1 MIRSQPI
8 TFRWDGEAMTPATP
22 FMARLA
28 DKTFVIGENYRL
40 MEEHERSAASH
51 RHYFA
56 VIHDAWMN
64 LPEEMAERFPTSES
78 LRKFALIKA
87 GYRDERTFVAGSR
100 AEALRLAA
108 FVKPIDDFAIV
119 TATGATVTIWTAKS
133 QSVRAMGGKAFQE
146 SKQAVLDV
154 IADLIGVSP
163 ETLSREAG
171 QAA

>member
-1 MIRSQPI
+1 MSRPQPI

-40 MEEHERSAASH
+40 TEEHERSAASH
-51 RHYFA
+51 RHLFA
-56 VIHDAWMN
+56 AIHDAWMN
-64 LPEEMAERFPTSES
+64 LPEEMADRFPTSES
-78 LRKFALIKA
+78 LRKWALIKA
-87 GYRDERTFVAGSR
+87 GYRDERTFVASSR

-108 FVKPIDDFAIV
+108 FVRPTDDFAIV

-133 QSVRAMGGKAFQE
+133 QSVKAMGGKAFQA

-171 QAA
+171 RAA

>member
-1 MIRSQPI
+1 MV
-8 TFRWDGEAMTPATP
+8 PATT

-28 DKTFVIGENYRL
+28 DKAFVVGEVYRL
-40 MEEHERSAASH
+40 TEEHERSAASH
-51 RHYFA
+51 RHFFA
-56 VIHDAWMN
+56 VIHDAWLN
-64 LPEEMAERFPTSES
+64 LPEGTAERFPTSEH
-78 LRKFALIKA
+78 LRKYALIKA

-108 FVKPIDDFAIV
+108 FVRPIDDFAIV
-119 TATGATVTIWTAKS
+119 TTSGATVTIWTAKS

-154 IADLIGVSP
+154 IADLIGVDP
-163 ETLSREAG
+163 TTLSREAG